1 MIMKSV
7 SYTRK
12 MIMKLTTEVQF
23 SIGQN
28 IGSDI
33 IVLKWKADKEEK
45 KAKSTKILID
55 VENEEKKTN

>member
-45 KAKSTKILID
+45 KAKSTKY
-55 VENEEKKTN
+55 EKKKF

>member
-1 MIMKSV
+1 
-7 SYTRK
+7 

-45 KAKSTKILID
+45 KAKSTKYEKKILID